1 MSKWM
6 ANSVFL
12 VGGREYV
19 PGESVPDDLPGGALL
34 AEQGFIVPRDGKK
47 AAWTENA
54 PPKEMPL
61 PDEEETE
68 ETPLPDEEEAAKK
81 PPRGRKAGTEK

>member
-54 PPKEMPL
+54 PP
-61 PDEEETE
+61 E
-68 ETPLPDEEEAAKK
+68 ETPLPTEEEAAKK
-81 PPRGRKAGTEK
+81 PLRGRKAGTEK